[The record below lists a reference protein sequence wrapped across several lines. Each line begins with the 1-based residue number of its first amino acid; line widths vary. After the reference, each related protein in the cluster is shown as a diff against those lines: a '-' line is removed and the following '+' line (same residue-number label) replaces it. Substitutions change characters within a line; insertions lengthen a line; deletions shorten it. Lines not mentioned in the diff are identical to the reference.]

1 MALGLYFQPAGFTPA
16 IYDEV
21 LEQLDAAGAGIGAV
35 PGRTFHCAMDVDGAI
50 AVFDIWE
57 SQEQFERFGETLLPI
72 MDKLGVDPGQPQ
84 VATIHNVQP
93 G

>member
-57 SQEQFERFGETLLPI
+57 PQEQFERFGETLLPI

>member
-1 MALGLYFQPAGFTPA
+1 
-16 IYDEV
+16 
-21 LEQLDAAGAGIGAV
+21 
-35 PGRTFHCAMDVDGAI
+35 
-50 AVFDIWE
+50 VFDIWE

-84 VATIHNVQP
+84 VATIHNAQP